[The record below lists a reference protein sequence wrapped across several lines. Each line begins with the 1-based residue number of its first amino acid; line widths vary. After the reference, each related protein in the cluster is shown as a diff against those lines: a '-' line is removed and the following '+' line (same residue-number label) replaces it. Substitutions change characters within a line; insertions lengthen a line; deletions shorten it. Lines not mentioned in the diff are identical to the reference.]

1 MPINDNFMLP
11 KWVRTMEPMAD
22 LLAAEQMELTQ
33 AQRIIAALENQGVI
47 STSTLLLA
55 RHERIFDLSTNPTE
69 SLGVRRMRLLAK
81 LNTHGTTTVQAIKEM
96 VKIVT
101 GREGDVIEHFEG
113 YSFSVIVHLLFP
125 DETTAMQELIQQI
138 EEIKPAHLVFDTTA
152 AVEPIRVINQH
163 HHSLHRLEIHAHVDN
178 LGIFFPRFNGW
189 SRFGQEISFGG
200 QVTKG
205 LQLRKLFMHM
215 KVGNRWQGVPCVGF
229 KAHLRTSNTHSIEAN
244 VRSAASNTEQ
254 LNPQT
259 VMIHTACKNPNTHP
273 ATLTKDSRWHFGQ
286 EFTFDGTRRFNGAG
300 YTKEEL

>member
-22 LLAAEQMELTQ
+22 LLAAEQTELTQ

-55 RHERIFDLSTNPTE
+55 RHERIFDLPTSLSE
-69 SLGVRRMRLLAK
+69 SLEIRRMRLLAK

-125 DETTAMQELIQQI
+125 DDTTAMQELIRQI

-152 AVEPIRVINQH
+152 AVEPIRVINRYR
-163 HHSLHRLEIHAHVDN
+163 HSLQRLEILARVVN
-178 LGIFFPRFNGW
+178 LRT
-189 SRFGQEISFGG
+189 SSQ
-200 QVTKG
+200 G
-205 LQLRKLFMHM
+205 LLLHKLSMHM
-215 KVGNRWQGVPCVGF
+215 KVKNYWQGIPCVGF
-229 KAHLRTSNTHSIEAN
+229 KTHLRTSNTHSIQSGVRAVSSN
-244 VRSAASNTEQ
+244 VERLSFQA
-254 LNPQT
+254 
-259 VMIHTACKNPNTHP
+259 VMIHVTCKNSNTHSG
-273 ATLTKDSRWHFGQ
+273 TLTKDSRWRFGQ
-286 EFTFDGTRRFNGAG
+286 EFKFDGTRRFNGAG

>member
-22 LLAAEQMELTQ
+22 LLAAEQTELTQ

-55 RHERIFDLSTNPTE
+55 RHERIFGLPTNLSE
-69 SLGVRRMRLLAK
+69 SLDARRTRLLAK

-125 DETTAMQELIQQI
+125 DETTALQELIQQI

-189 SRFGQEISFGG
+189 SRFGREIRFGG

-205 LQLRKLFMHM
+205 LQLRKLSMNM
-215 KVGNRWQGVPCVGF
+215 KVENHWQGIPCVGF
-229 KAHLRTSNTHSIEAN
+229 KTHLRTSNTHSIEAG
-244 VRSAASNTEQ
+244 VRAAASNTEQ
-254 LNPQT
+254 LKPQA
-259 VMIHTACKNPNTHP
+259 VMIHAACKNPNTHS

-286 EFTFDGTRRFNGAG
+286 EFKFDGTRRFNGAG